1 MDSFQV
7 GQGSVED
14 VPWSE
19 WLADDLAIDDPNFLP
34 NPLTPPGSASST
46 TLSSAS
52 LSPTSF
58 STWSGSPSSPSSTL
72 STTSGTTSEALQRS
86 PGLPTVNTALNL
98 LMEGQGHLCDPK
110 RYYSFWR
117 RTLARYFPS
126 DQGFVV
132 QEPFQNKHF
141 SHPLDVTVFEEASS
155 HPTAVIVVAHA
166 SKPNPHNHGT
176 GFCHADGEPLV
187 ILHLRTPLEYYNDY
201 VREEMKDKAFMYF
214 DKVMQTSHFSNA
226 MVITAMGQAFRA
238 WRKTT
243 VFTEEQE
250 NEWRYIS
257 ERTSGKFTPGTD
269 EIPADIRDT
278 DWCEDVSSKEGQ
290 DLLLTM
296 SGLVKDEC
304 CLQCW
309 NDCRQI

>member
-1 MDSFQV
+1 M
-7 GQGSVED
+7 
-14 VPWSE
+14 
-19 WLADDLAIDDPNFLP
+19 
-34 NPLTPPGSASST
+34 
-46 TLSSAS
+46 
-52 LSPTSF
+52 
-58 STWSGSPSSPSSTL
+58 
-72 STTSGTTSEALQRS
+72 
-86 PGLPTVNTALNL
+86 
-98 LMEGQGHLCDPK
+98 

-117 RTLARYFPS
+117 RILAWCFPS

-141 SHPLDVTVFEEASS
+141 PHPLDVTVFEEASS

-166 SKPNPHNHGT
+166 SKPNPHNSHGT

-187 ILHLRTPLEYYNDY
+187 ILHIRTPLEYYNDY
-201 VREEMKDKAFMYF
+201 IREEMKEKAFMYF

-250 NEWRYIS
+250 NKWRYIS
-257 ERTSGKFTPGTD
+257 ERTSGKFTPGMKS
-269 EIPADIRDT
+269 IPEDIRDT

-290 DLLLTM
+290 ALLLTI

-309 NDCRQI
+309 NDCGQI